1 MYDYFV
7 NKLMWKNIVYR
18 DENIIV
24 YIENRYFYLFSVD
37 YRSNIYWGI
46 YILIYIIYLMLNKI
60 SFIYLV
66 LWLIW

>member
-1 MYDYFV
+1 MFDYFV

>member
-7 NKLMWKNIVYR
+7 NKLVWKNIVYR

-66 LWLIW
+66 L